1 MVNYAVGVAVRPFG
15 VVPGYC
21 ELRCLD
27 DRATNWSGVADK
39 VKIGLA
45 VIKMALVGLA
55 LQHYSNIAL

>member
-1 MVNYAVGVAVRPFG
+1 
-15 VVPGYC
+15 
-21 ELRCLD
+21 LD